1 VCCTYMVTNVRMVS
15 VYPIL
20 LLFGGSQSWVSCS
33 VFSLKCQKS
42 GVVFVVLF
50 TNIIYAEFLY
60 VVRMC
65 PHCDL

>member
-1 VCCTYMVTNVRMVS
+1 VCCTYMVTDVCMVS

-50 TNIIYAEFLY
+50 AKIIYAELLY
-60 VVRMC
+60 GLRMC
-65 PHCDL
+65 PHCDV